1 MGKEQTGKGKRGENH
16 QRGKKEISG
25 KEKGVTAF
33 RGREQ
38 KRTKR
43 RTPKYCSASSGGAGG
58 GGQSWDVKNK
68 KSEEFW
74 LNHYTPSC
82 KNCTRHRIH
91 IHGVRWAA
99 RGAAGPRGDG
109 TLGNA
114 SPRGGHERGGGL
126 IASLSAGIYIYM
138 CVCVLP
144 VKNIYIYLWAEGG
157 RSLPGR
163 EGPCKQTGPVR
174 GV

>member
-58 GGQSWDVKNK
+58 GGAILGRK
-68 KSEEFW
+68 KQ
-74 LNHYTPSC
+74 
-82 KNCTRHRIH
+82 KI
-91 IHGVRWAA
+91 
-99 RGAAGPRGDG
+99 
-109 TLGNA
+109 
-114 SPRGGHERGGGL
+114 
-126 IASLSAGIYIYM
+126 
-138 CVCVLP
+138 
-144 VKNIYIYLWAEGG
+144 
-157 RSLPGR
+157 
-163 EGPCKQTGPVR
+163 R
-174 GV
+174 GVLVKSLYTKL